1 MLQKTDTPP
10 HVRARRERS
19 RRSKKRRRQ
28 GLRCWTLEIP
38 DRAAAAMITALIATG
53 KLTETEA
60 KSSERVAQELARQ
73 LVSWARHWA

>member
-1 MLQKTDTPP
+1 
-10 HVRARRERS
+10 
-19 RRSKKRRRQ
+19 
-28 GLRCWTLEIP
+28 
-38 DRAAAAMITALIATG
+38 MITALIATG